1 MWLPWVEYCYNTSTH
16 SAHNTTPFELVYGR
30 SPPTL
35 LSYVKGTAQVEAVG
49 RTLEERD
56 QILRDARDHLLKAQH
71 RMTQVYNK
79 HHKEKQF
86 DVGNWVYLK
95 LQLYRQSSVESRNNA
110 KLAAKYYG
118 PFKIL
123 KKIGPVAYLLELPKE
138 SKLHPVFHVSVL
150 KKYVGTTIPME
161 AKLPGIPSLQIQPLA
176 ILEQRV
182 HKGFPEI
189 LVHWAGYSPA
199 NASWEKKDDFLSRY
213 PDFVLEDK
221 DPFKGRGMLQ
231 SLSN

>member
-95 LQLYRQSSVESRNNA
+95 LQPYRQSSVESRNNA

-150 KKYVGTTIPME
+150 KKYVGTTIPTE
-161 AKLPGIPSLQIQPLA
+161 AKLLDIPSLQIQPFA

-189 LVHWAGYSPA
+189 LVHWAGYSPVD
-199 NASWEKKDDFLSRY
+199 ASWEKKDDFLSRY